1 MTLRLPRLRV
11 LVLGAAV
18 VTSLGWVVSNGLTS
32 NLVYYETPS
41 DLLAK
46 GAAAAGERVR
56 LGGLVE
62 AGTVRDSAGGVSF
75 VVTDGAHEMTVD
87 QHGAVPSM
95 FQAGRGVVVEGAYGR
110 DGVFHGDT
118 VMVKHDNVYRPPG
131 PGDAPPHSAKL
142 AGG

>member
-11 LVLGAAV
+11 LVLGAAL

-62 AGTVRDSAGGVSF
+62 AGAVRDSAGGVSF
-75 VVTDGAHEMTVD
+75 VVTDGAPGMTGG
-87 QHGAVPSM
+87 QHGGGPAM
-95 FQAGRGVVVEGAYGR
+95 FQARRG
-110 DGVFHGDT
+110 
-118 VMVKHDNVYRPPG
+118 
-131 PGDAPPHSAKL
+131 
-142 AGG
+142 

>member
-11 LVLGAAV
+11 LLLAGAGIGTLA
-18 VTSLGWVVSNGLTS
+18 WVASNGLTS

-46 GAAAAGERVR
+46 DAAAGQRVR

-62 AGTVRDSAGGVSF
+62 QGTVHEFSGGVTF
-75 VVTDGAHEMTVD
+75 VVTDGAHEMAVD
-87 QHGAVPSM
+87 QRGGVPSM
-95 FQAGRGVVVEGAYGR
+95 FQAGRGVVVEGAYGT

-118 VMVKHDNVYRPPG
+118 VLVKHDNVYRPPS
-131 PGDAPPHSAKL
+131 PGATPPHSATL
-142 AGG
+142 SGG